1 MSLRSHVLRSRAL
14 GLAWRSPWLTCRRAA
29 VALVALLL
37 LIPNSS
43 VLEHRAMVGVFLLA
57 LFTGRG
63 RVFVVDWLPL
73 VGAAA
78 GFVALRQLASL
89 SPLPHQGEA
98 VAHME
103 VTLFGGVM
111 PSAWLQARLYL
122 PGHAGWL
129 DYAATAIHASY
140 FFGFAFVGLGL
151 WLWAHEQFARY
162 VRVLAV
168 VFALGLA
175 GYALAPTEPPW
186 LAARESWGPPV
197 HRILAETARGTR
209 LTAGIVAAG
218 EQWQHDPEALGDP
231 NPTAAMPS
239 VHTAVTVALA
249 IVLARVHPAL
259 GTLGAIYA
267 LAMGFSLVYLGEHY
281 VLDVMVG
288 VACALAAMWIVDRV
302 AGYQCTSPWWEW
314 RATSAPRRGGT
325 WPPAPASP
333 H

>member
-1 MSLRSHVLRSRAL
+1 MSLRSYVLRSRARWPWIE
-14 GLAWRSPWLTCRRAA
+14 WRAPWLTRRRAA
-29 VALVALLL
+29 AALVALLL

-43 VLEHRAMVGVFLLA
+43 VLEHRAIVGVFLLA

-63 RVFVVDWLPL
+63 RAFVADWLPL

-78 GFVALRQLASL
+78 AFVALRQLATL

-98 VAHME
+98 IAHAE
-103 VTLFGGVM
+103 ATLFGGEV

-129 DYAATAIHASY
+129 AYAATAVHASY

-162 VRVLAV
+162 VRLLAV
-168 VFALGLA
+168 VFALGLV
-175 GYALAPTEPPW
+175 GYFMAPTEPPW
-186 LAARESWGPPV
+186 LAARESSSPPV
-197 HRILAETARGTR
+197 HRVLAETARGTR

-259 GTLGAIYA
+259 GALGAIYA
-267 LAMGFSLVYLGEHY
+267 IAMGFSLVYLGEHY
-281 VLDVMVG
+281 VLDVLAG
-288 VACALAAMWIVDRV
+288 VACALAAVAVVDWMAR
-302 AGYQCTSPWWEW
+302 YQRTSPRRNLAA
-314 RATSAPRRGGT
+314 RAGM
-325 WPPAPASP
+325 ASLKARMVR
-333 H
+333 